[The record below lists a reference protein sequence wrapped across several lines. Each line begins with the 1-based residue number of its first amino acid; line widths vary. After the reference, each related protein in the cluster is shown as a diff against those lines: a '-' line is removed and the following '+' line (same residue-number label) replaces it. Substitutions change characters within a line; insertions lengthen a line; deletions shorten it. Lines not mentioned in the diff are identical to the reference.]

1 MFGMHFMRAG
11 VWVLPLF
18 TWVWV
23 ALDPGIASATAKVFL
38 TNGETRVGF
47 VNVRDGRVTIR
58 GEDRLFQHGEEA
70 VHRIEHVTGE
80 SSLIGKDNILL
91 RETPQK
97 LAKTLIAVP
106 RGCEVN
112 ILDRTGE
119 WVKVEA
125 YGGQH
130 QGYISAEELS
140 DTVLFN
146 PPIRADIVFKA
157 PPPSLKE
164 KFGEQKPRPVDIDE
178 ILTSSPFHQMFNETS
193 FGGGIRSPL
202 DRAREEAEKQAEQA
216 QIQSS
221 SPEGAG
227 SSAPAHEEQLS
238 QPVEPKPR

>member
-1 MFGMHFMRAG
+1 MFRLYFKRAG
-11 VWVLPLF
+11 RRVLSLS
-18 TWVWV
+18 VLV
-23 ALDPGIASATAKVFL
+23 LAVLCSSGASATSKVFL
-38 TNGETRVGF
+38 THGETRLGF
-47 VNVRDGRVTIR
+47 VSVRDGRVTVR
-58 GEDRLFQHGEEA
+58 GEDRLFQHAEDA

-97 LAKTLIAVP
+97 LTKTLIALP
-106 RGCEVN
+106 KGCEVN

-119 WVKVEA
+119 WIKVEA

-130 QGYISAEELS
+130 QGFVSAEELS

-164 KFGEQKPRPVDIDE
+164 KYGAQEPKPVDIDE

-227 SSAPAHEEQLS
+227 SSAPTHEEQLS
-238 QPVEPKPR
+238 QPVEPKTR